1 MYIPNP
7 NKPGE
12 LSTLRQ
18 AIDEIKNCRSKGGG
32 WRMGELERR
41 LNFHIEQM
49 DEAVETLDQVLDEH
63 YPPLQEA
70 R

>member
-41 LNFHIEQM
+41 LNFHINQM
-49 DEAVETLDQVLDEH
+49 DQAIEILDQVMDQH
-63 YPPLQEA
+63 YPPLQVA
-70 R
+70 K